1 MMRFGPLLLLPL
13 LAACSDDSMTRNFA
27 LARDSAPQTVAS
39 TMMPLSA
46 PPMLTVRPTRPGAP
60 APQGDARQLE
70 QAAGSAGQDALVQAA
85 GPSATADIRTV
96 INENAGM
103 VYPGPGFVDALMNW
117 SPPPGYTP
125 LTAPARRGWFSRLF

>member
-1 MMRFGPLLLLPL
+1 MRFGPLLLLLP
-13 LAACSDDSMTRNFA
+13 LAACSDDSMTRNFS
-27 LARDSAPQTVAS
+27 LARDSAPQTVTS

-60 APQGDARQLE
+60 PPQDNARQLE
-70 QAAGSAGQDALVQAA
+70 QAAGSPGQDALVQAA

-103 VYPGPGFVDALMNW
+103 VYPSPGVVDALMNW

>member
-1 MMRFGPLLLLPL
+1 MRFGPLLMLPL
-13 LAACSDDSMTRNFA
+13 LAACSDDSMTRNFT
-27 LARDSAPQTVAS
+27 LSRDSAPQTVAS

-46 PPMLTVRPTRPGAP
+46 PPNLTVRPTRPGAP
-60 APQGDARQLE
+60 PPQGDARQPE

-103 VYPGPGFVDALMNW
+103 VYPGPGFVDALINW